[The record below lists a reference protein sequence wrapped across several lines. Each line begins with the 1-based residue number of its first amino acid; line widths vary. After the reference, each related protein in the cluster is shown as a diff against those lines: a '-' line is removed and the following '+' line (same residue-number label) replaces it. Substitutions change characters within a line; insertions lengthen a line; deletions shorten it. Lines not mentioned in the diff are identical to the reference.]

1 MILKISRAWAVE
13 AAAVLRQLA
22 AKKAVEPCRC
32 RRFIGNR
39 RMWSL
44 NFLRGGFCLIALAT
58 VSFGFVSSSDIA
70 VAAEPQVPVP
80 EVTVSAPRPPDAGQL
95 AGDSVPK
102 FIAAHGRPA
111 RVTGQ
116 LARWR
121 DGVCPSTSGLT
132 PAFNSFVSA
141 RIAAVAA
148 SVGAPHRDRE
158 HCKANIRI
166 VFTTEPQK
174 FIDAVSRKHSVL
186 LGYHYS
192 RDAKAIV
199 TFRHPIQ
206 GWYVTATQNADGDIG
221 LDDAM
226 PMQQQSTDMS
236 MMNAA
241 KFALQSG
248 TTPGG
253 RLGSRLVTGLS
264 SLLVHVLVVAD
275 TVKVTGYTIGSISDY
290 LAMLVLSQTQ
300 SSDTCGPLPSI
311 LDLMAANCD
320 KRERPDAVTAGDL
333 AFLRALYSMDLREK
347 YALQE
352 GDILNNMMKQFK
364 TR

>member
-1 MILKISRAWAVE
+1 MESDMDR
-13 AAAVLRQLA
+13 
-22 AKKAVEPCRC
+22 EPF
-32 RRFIGNR
+32 RR
-39 RMWSL
+39 
-44 NFLRGGFCLIALAT
+44 GFCSIAFAT
-58 VSFGFVSSSDIA
+58 VGFGSVASIDVA
-70 VAAEPQVPVP
+70 GAAESSVPVP
-80 EVTVSAPRPPDAGQL
+80 EVTVMAPRPPDPEQL

-111 RVTGQ
+111 KVTGQ

-121 DGVCPSTSGLT
+121 DAVCPSTSGLT

-148 SVGAPHRDRE
+148 IVGAPHNYLD
-158 HCKANIRI
+158 HCQANIRI

-174 FIDAVSRKHSVL
+174 LIDAVSKKNSVL

-192 RDAKAIV
+192 RDAKKIA
-199 TFRHPIQ
+199 TFSHPIQ
-206 GWYVTATQNADGDIG
+206 GWYVTATQNDDGHIG

-226 PMQQQSTDMS
+226 PMQQQSADMT

-248 TTPGG
+248 TTPAG
-253 RLGSRLVTGLS
+253 RLGARLATGLR
-264 SLLVHVLVVAD
+264 SLIVHVLVVAD
-275 TVKVTGYTIGSISDY
+275 TGKVTGYTIGSVSDY

-311 LDLMAANCD
+311 LDLMAANCE
-320 KRERPDAVTAGDL
+320 KRDRPEAVTAGDL
-333 AFLRALYSMDLREK
+333 AFLKALYSMDLRENIS
-347 YALQE
+347 LE
-352 GDILNNMMKQFK
+352 TSDIQNAIMREFK
-364 TR
+364 SH